1 MYKRQIQHVAPDEG
15 LWGTSVKERHATKR
29 REGVSSAVNRDL
41 RDNEASSSVV
51 MPPTKQGP
59 RSDSVRKGLTPGT
72 TVKNSILLSAGASE
86 KRVET
91 PKEDLGKGEPE
102 P

>member
-1 MYKRQIQHVAPDEG
+1 
-15 LWGTSVKERHATKR
+15 
-29 REGVSSAVNRDL
+29 
-41 RDNEASSSVV
+41 

-72 TVKNSILLSAGASE
+72 TVKNSILLSAGAAE